1 MKKYLLFF
9 LIIFSL
15 IISGCATAPLYQKDV
30 ESQLTILH
38 TNDHHGHFWKNRH
51 GEIGFAAQK
60 TLVNQIRKEV
70 KSSGGHVL
78 LLSAGDINTGM
89 PESDLL
95 DAEPDFKA
103 MSAIGYDAMAL
114 GNHEFDNPLDV
125 LMKQKQWATFPF
137 LSANTV
143 KKGTGK
149 PLFDVFKI
157 WDFDGL
163 KVAVIGFT
171 TADTPQLTIA
181 TNVET
186 LEFKDPV
193 EVAKSMVPKLRKK
206 AAVVIALA
214 HMGYYENAQYG
225 SNAPGM
231 VTLARA
237 VPGIDVIVGGH
248 SHSKIAEPVVQ
259 NGTLIVQAGD
269 NGKYVGRLDLT
280 FKNGVV
286 SMQSN
291 RLIPVNLKKKVTKS
305 GKKVRVFIEEEI
317 KEDPEILGLLTPF
330 YEQGQSELT
339 KVIGSTTDVFVG
351 ERKIV
356 RSQETNLGNLIAR
369 TQRLK
374 VGADVAIMNSGGI
387 RTSIAKGDITYK
399 DVLKVQPF
407 SNSIGLVTLT
417 GKELKKYVE
426 IAANKTQGSGAYAQL
441 DNVNVVMKGESLE
454 SLSVGGAPVDDTKKY
469 RLAINSF
476 IAAGGDGYMKV
487 TGLPTFVDS
496 GFIDADILK
505 EYIQKNSPLNPGD
518 YAPTGD
524 VIRK

>member
-9 LIIFSL
+9 LIILSL
-15 IISGCATAPLYQKDV
+15 LVSGCATAPYQKDV
-30 ESQLTILH
+30 ESQLTILY
-38 TNDHHGHFWKNRH
+38 TNDHHGNFWKNRH
-51 GEIGFAAQK
+51 GEGGFAAQK
-60 TLVNQIRKEV
+60 TLVDQIRKEV
-70 KSSGGHVL
+70 KSAGGHVL
-78 LLSAGDINTGM
+78 LLSAGDINTGI

-103 MSAIGYDAMAL
+103 MWAIGYDAMAL
-114 GNHEFDNPLDV
+114 GNHEFDNPPDV
-125 LMKQKQWATFPF
+125 LMKQKQWAVFPF

-143 KKGTGK
+143 KKSTGK
-149 PLFDVFKI
+149 PLFDDFKI

-163 KVAVIGFT
+163 KVAVIGLI
-171 TADTPQLTIA
+171 TADTPELVIA
-181 TNVET
+181 TNVEK

-193 EVAKSMVPKLRKK
+193 EVAKSTVPKLRKK

-214 HMGYYENAQYG
+214 HMGFYENAQYG
-225 SNAPGM
+225 SSAPGV
-231 VTLARA
+231 VTLARS

-248 SHSKIAEPVVQ
+248 SHNKIAEPVVE
-259 NGTLIVQAGD
+259 NGTLILQAAD
-269 NGKYVGRLDLT
+269 DGKYVGRLDLT

-286 SMQSN
+286 SMQGN
-291 RLIPVNLKKKVTKS
+291 RLIPVNLKKKVKKG
-305 GKKVRVFIEEEI
+305 GKTERVLIEEEI
-317 KEDPEILGLLTPF
+317 KEDPDMLALLTPF
-330 YEQGQSELT
+330 YEQGQSKLA
-339 KVIGSTTDVFVG
+339 KVIGSTPDVFVG
-351 ERKIV
+351 ERKTV

-407 SNSIGLVTLT
+407 SNSICLVTLT
-417 GKELKKYVE
+417 GKELKKYCE
-426 IAANKTQGSGAYAQL
+426 IAANKTAGSGAFAQF
-441 DNVNVVMKGESLE
+441 DNANVVMQGKSLE
-454 SLSVGGAPVDDTKKY
+454 SLSVGGTPVDDTKKY

-496 GFIDADILK
+496 GFIDADVLK
-505 EYIQKNSPLNPGD
+505 EYIQKNSPLNSGD

>member
-15 IISGCATAPLYQKDV
+15 IVSGCATAPLYEKDV
-30 ESQLTILH
+30 ETQLTVLY

-51 GEIGFAAQK
+51 GEGGFAAQK
-60 TLVNQIRKEV
+60 TLVDQIRKEV
-70 KSSGGHVL
+70 KSAGGHVL
-78 LLSAGDINTGM
+78 LLSAGDINTGI
-89 PESDLL
+89 PESDMLN
-95 DAEPDFKA
+95 AEPDFKA
-103 MSAIGYDAMAL
+103 MSTIGYDAMAL

-149 PLFDVFKI
+149 PLFDVYKI

-163 KVAVIGFT
+163 KVAVIGFIT
-171 TADTPQLTIA
+171 SDTPELVIP

-193 EVAKSMVPKLRKK
+193 EVAKRMVPKLRKK
-206 AAVVIALA
+206 AAVIIALA

-225 SNAPGM
+225 SNAPGV
-231 VTLARA
+231 VTMARS
-237 VPGIDVIVGGH
+237 VPGFDVIVGGH
-248 SHSKIAEPVVQ
+248 SHNKVLEPIVQ
-259 NGTLIVQAGD
+259 NGTLIVQAED
-269 NGKYVGRLDLT
+269 DGKYVGRLDLT

-291 RLIPVNLKKKVTKS
+291 RLIPVNLKKKV
-305 GKKVRVFIEEEI
+305 KKGDKTERVFIEEEI
-317 KEDPEILGLLTPF
+317 KEDPEMLALLTPF
-330 YEQGQSELT
+330 YEQGQSELA
-339 KVIGSTTDVFVG
+339 KVIGSTSDVFVG

-374 VGADVAIMNSGGI
+374 VDADIAIMNSGGI

-407 SNSIGLVTLT
+407 SNSICLVTLT
-417 GKELKKYVE
+417 GKELKQYCE
-426 IAANKTQGSGAYAQL
+426 IAANKKHGSGAYAQF
-441 DNVNVVMKGESLE
+441 DNAHVVMKGESLE
-454 SLSVGGAPVDDTKKY
+454 SLSVGGVPVDDTKKY

-505 EYIQKNSPLNPGD
+505 EYILKNSPLNTAD
-518 YAPTGD
+518 YAPTDD

>member
-9 LIIFSL
+9 LIILSL
-15 IISGCATAPLYQKDV
+15 VISGCATAPYQKDV
-30 ESQLTILH
+30 ESQLTILY

-51 GEIGFAAQK
+51 GEGGFAAQK
-60 TLVNQIRKEV
+60 TLVDQIRKEV
-70 KSSGGHVL
+70 KSAGGHVL
-78 LLSAGDINTGM
+78 LLSAGDINTGI

-103 MSAIGYDAMAL
+103 MWAIGYDAMAL
-114 GNHEFDNPLDV
+114 GNHEFDNPPDV
-125 LMKQKQWATFPF
+125 LMKQKQWAVFPF

-143 KKGTGK
+143 KKSTGK
-149 PLFDVFKI
+149 PLFDDFKI

-163 KVAVIGFT
+163 KVAVIGLI
-171 TADTPQLTIA
+171 TADTPELVIA
-181 TNVET
+181 TNVEK

-193 EVAKSMVPKLRKK
+193 EVAKSTVPKLRKK

-214 HMGYYENAQYG
+214 HMGFYENAQYG
-225 SNAPGM
+225 SSAPGV
-231 VTLARA
+231 VTLARS

-248 SHSKIAEPVVQ
+248 SHNKIAEPVVE
-259 NGTLIVQAGD
+259 NGTLILQAAD
-269 NGKYVGRLDLT
+269 DGKYVGRLDLT

-286 SMQSN
+286 SMQGN
-291 RLIPVNLKKKVTKS
+291 RLIPVNLKKKVKKG
-305 GKKVRVFIEEEI
+305 GKTERVLIEEEI
-317 KEDPEILGLLTPF
+317 KEDPDMLALLTPF
-330 YEQGQSELT
+330 YEQGQSKLA
-339 KVIGSTTDVFVG
+339 KVIGSTPDVFVG
-351 ERKIV
+351 ERKTV

-407 SNSIGLVTLT
+407 SNSICLVTLT
-417 GKELKKYVE
+417 GKELKKYCE
-426 IAANKTQGSGAYAQL
+426 IAANKTAGSGAFAQF
-441 DNVNVVMKGESLE
+441 DNANVVMQGKSLE
-454 SLSVGGAPVDDTKKY
+454 SLSVGGTPVDDTKKY

-505 EYIQKNSPLNPGD
+505 EYIQKNSPLNPAN

>member
-9 LIIFSL
+9 LIILSL
-15 IISGCATAPLYQKDV
+15 VISGCATAPYQKDV
-30 ESQLTILH
+30 ESQLTILY

-51 GEIGFAAQK
+51 GEGGFAAQK
-60 TLVNQIRKEV
+60 TLVDQIRKEV
-70 KSSGGHVL
+70 KSAGGHVL
-78 LLSAGDINTGM
+78 LLSAGDINTGI

-103 MSAIGYDAMAL
+103 MWAIGYDAMAL
-114 GNHEFDNPLDV
+114 GNHEFDNPPDV
-125 LMKQKQWATFPF
+125 LMKQKQWAVFPF

-143 KKGTGK
+143 KKSTGK
-149 PLFDVFKI
+149 PLFDDFKI

-163 KVAVIGFT
+163 KVAVIGLI
-171 TADTPQLTIA
+171 TADTPELVIA
-181 TNVET
+181 TNVEK

-193 EVAKSMVPKLRKK
+193 EVAKSTVPKLRKK

-214 HMGYYENAQYG
+214 HMGFYENAQYG
-225 SNAPGM
+225 SSAPGV
-231 VTLARA
+231 VTLARS

-248 SHSKIAEPVVQ
+248 SHNKIAEPVVE
-259 NGTLIVQAGD
+259 NGTLILQAAD
-269 NGKYVGRLDLT
+269 DGKYVGRLDLT

-286 SMQSN
+286 SMQGN
-291 RLIPVNLKKKVTKS
+291 RLIPVNLKKKVKKG
-305 GKKVRVFIEEEI
+305 GKTERVLIEEEI
-317 KEDPEILGLLTPF
+317 KEDPDMLALLTPF
-330 YEQGQSELT
+330 YEQGQSKLA
-339 KVIGSTTDVFVG
+339 KVIGSTPDVFVG
-351 ERKIV
+351 ERKTV

-407 SNSIGLVTLT
+407 SNSICLVTLT
-417 GKELKKYVE
+417 GKELKKYCE
-426 IAANKTQGSGAYAQL
+426 IAANKTAGSGAYAQF
-441 DNVNVVMKGESLE
+441 DNANVVMQGKSLE
-454 SLSVGGAPVDDTKKY
+454 SLSVGGTPVDDTKKY

-505 EYIQKNSPLNPGD
+505 EYIQKNSPLNPAN

>member
-9 LIIFSL
+9 LIILSL
-15 IISGCATAPLYQKDV
+15 VISGCAPSALYQKDV

-51 GEIGFAAQK
+51 GETGLAARK
-60 TLVNQIRKEV
+60 TLVDQIRKEV
-70 KSSGGHVL
+70 KSAGGHVL
-78 LLSAGDINTGM
+78 LLSAGDINTGI

-103 MSAIGYDAMAL
+103 MSAMGYDAMAL
-114 GNHEFDNPLDV
+114 GNHEFDKPLDV

-137 LSANTV
+137 LSANIL
-143 KKGTGK
+143 KKDTGK
-149 PLFDVFKI
+149 PLFDDFKI

-171 TADTPQLTIA
+171 AQDTPIMVTTDLKA
-181 TNVET
+181 
-186 LEFKDPV
+186 LEFKDSV
-193 EVAKSMVPKLRKK
+193 EVAKNMIPKLRKK
-206 AAVVIALA
+206 AAVVIALS
-214 HMGYYENAQYG
+214 HLGYYENAYHG
-225 SNAPGM
+225 SNAPGD
-231 VTLARA
+231 VTLARS
-237 VPGIDVIVGGH
+237 VPGIDVIIGGH
-248 SHSKIAEPVVQ
+248 SHEEIAEAVVE
-259 NGTLIVQAGD
+259 NDTLIVQAGD

-286 SMQSN
+286 SLQN
-291 RLIPVNLKKKVTKS
+291 YRLIPVNLKKKV
-305 GKKVRVFIEEEI
+305 KKDGQDVRVFIEEEI
-317 KEDPEILGLLTPF
+317 KEDAEMLALLTPF
-330 YEQGQSELT
+330 YEQGQSELG
-339 KVIGSTTDVFVG
+339 KVIGSTTDVFEG

-369 TQRLK
+369 TQRQK

-407 SNSIGLVTLT
+407 SNSICLVTLT
-417 GKELKKYVE
+417 GKELKKYCE
-426 IAANKTQGSGAYAQL
+426 IAANKTPGSGAFAQF
-441 DNVNVVMKGESLE
+441 DNANVVMKGESLE
-454 SLSVGGAPVDDTKKY
+454 SLSVGGSPVDDTKNY

-496 GFIDADILK
+496 GFIDADVLK
-505 EYIQKNSPLNPGD
+505 EYIQKNSPLNPAD
-518 YAPTGD
+518 YAPTDD

>member
-9 LIIFSL
+9 LIILSL
-15 IISGCATAPLYQKDV
+15 VISGCATAPYQKDV
-30 ESQLTILH
+30 ESQLTILY

-51 GEIGFAAQK
+51 GEGGFAAQK
-60 TLVNQIRKEV
+60 TLVDQIRKEV
-70 KSSGGHVL
+70 KSAGGHVL
-78 LLSAGDINTGM
+78 LLSAGDINTGI

-103 MSAIGYDAMAL
+103 MWAIGYNAMAL
-114 GNHEFDNPLDV
+114 GNHEFDNPPDV
-125 LMKQKQWATFPF
+125 LMKQKQWAVFPF

-143 KKGTGK
+143 KKSTGK
-149 PLFDVFKI
+149 PLFDDFKI

-163 KVAVIGFT
+163 KVAVIGLI
-171 TADTPQLTIA
+171 TADTPELVIA
-181 TNVET
+181 TNVEK

-193 EVAKSMVPKLRKK
+193 EVAKSTVPKLRKK

-214 HMGYYENAQYG
+214 HMGFYENAQYG
-225 SNAPGM
+225 SSAPGV
-231 VTLARA
+231 VTLARS

-248 SHSKIAEPVVQ
+248 SHNKIAEPVVE
-259 NGTLIVQAGD
+259 NGTLILQAAD
-269 NGKYVGRLDLT
+269 DGKYVGRLDLT

-286 SMQSN
+286 SMQGN
-291 RLIPVNLKKKVTKS
+291 RLIPVNLKKKVKKG
-305 GKKVRVFIEEEI
+305 GKTERVLIEEEI
-317 KEDPEILGLLTPF
+317 KEDSDMLALLTPF
-330 YEQGQSELT
+330 YEKGQSELA
-339 KVIGSTTDVFVG
+339 KVVGSTTDVFVG

-407 SNSIGLVTLT
+407 SNSICVVTLT
-417 GKELKKYVE
+417 GKELKKYCE
-426 IAANKTQGSGAYAQL
+426 IAANKTAGSGAYAQF
-441 DNVNVVMKGESLE
+441 DNANVVMQGKSLE
-454 SLSVGGAPVDDTKKY
+454 SLSVGGTPVDDTKKY

-476 IAAGGDGYMKV
+476 IAGGGDGYMKV
-487 TGLPTFVDS
+487 RGLPTFVDS

-505 EYIQKNSPLNPGD
+505 EYIQKNSPLNPAD

>member
-70 KSSGGHVL
+70 KSAGGHVL

-417 GKELKKYVE
+417 GKELKKYCE
-426 IAANKTQGSGAYAQL
+426 IAANKT
-441 DNVNVVMKGESLE
+441 
-454 SLSVGGAPVDDTKKY
+454 
-469 RLAINSF
+469 
-476 IAAGGDGYMKV
+476 
-487 TGLPTFVDS
+487 TG
-496 GFIDADILK
+496 
-505 EYIQKNSPLNPGD
+505 
-518 YAPTGD
+518 
-524 VIRK
+524 IRGLCTA

>member
-9 LIIFSL
+9 LIILSL
-15 IISGCATAPLYQKDV
+15 VISGCATAPYQKDV
-30 ESQLTILH
+30 ESQLTILY

-51 GEIGFAAQK
+51 GEGGFAAQK
-60 TLVNQIRKEV
+60 TLVDQIRKEV
-70 KSSGGHVL
+70 KSAGGHVL
-78 LLSAGDINTGM
+78 LLSAGDINTGI

-103 MSAIGYDAMAL
+103 MWAIGYNAMAL
-114 GNHEFDNPLDV
+114 GNHEFDNPPDV
-125 LMKQKQWATFPF
+125 LMKQKQWAVFPF

-143 KKGTGK
+143 KKSTGK
-149 PLFDVFKI
+149 PLFDDFKI

-163 KVAVIGFT
+163 KVAVIGLI
-171 TADTPQLTIA
+171 TADTPELVIA
-181 TNVET
+181 TNVEK

-193 EVAKSMVPKLRKK
+193 AVAKSTVPKLRKK

-214 HMGYYENAQYG
+214 HMGFYENAQYG
-225 SNAPGM
+225 SSAPGV
-231 VTLARA
+231 VTLARS

-248 SHSKIAEPVVQ
+248 SHNKIAEPVVE
-259 NGTLIVQAGD
+259 NGTLILQAAD
-269 NGKYVGRLDLT
+269 DGKYVGRLDLT

-286 SMQSN
+286 SMQGN
-291 RLIPVNLKKKVTKS
+291 RLIPVNLKKKVKKG
-305 GKKVRVFIEEEI
+305 GKTERVLIEEEI
-317 KEDPEILGLLTPF
+317 KEDSDMLALLTPF
-330 YEQGQSELT
+330 YEKGQSELA
-339 KVIGSTTDVFVG
+339 KVVGSTTDVFVG

-407 SNSIGLVTLT
+407 SNSICVVTLT
-417 GKELKKYVE
+417 GKELKKYCE
-426 IAANKTQGSGAYAQL
+426 IAANKTAGSGAYAQF
-441 DNVNVVMKGESLE
+441 DNANVVMQGKSLE
-454 SLSVGGAPVDDTKKY
+454 SLSVGGTPVDDTKKY

-505 EYIQKNSPLNPGD
+505 EYIQKNSPLNSGD

>member
-9 LIIFSL
+9 LIILSL
-15 IISGCATAPLYQKDV
+15 VISGCATAPYQKDV
-30 ESQLTILH
+30 ESQLTILY

-51 GEIGFAAQK
+51 GEGGFAAQK
-60 TLVNQIRKEV
+60 TLVDQIRKEV
-70 KSSGGHVL
+70 KSAGGHVL
-78 LLSAGDINTGM
+78 LLSAGDINTGI

-103 MSAIGYDAMAL
+103 MWAIGYNAMAL
-114 GNHEFDNPLDV
+114 GNHEFDNPPDV
-125 LMKQKQWATFPF
+125 LMKQKQWAVFPF

-143 KKGTGK
+143 KKSTGK
-149 PLFDVFKI
+149 PLFDDFKI

-163 KVAVIGFT
+163 KVAVIGLI
-171 TADTPQLTIA
+171 TADTPELVIA
-181 TNVET
+181 TNVEK

-193 EVAKSMVPKLRKK
+193 EVAKSTVPKLRKK

-214 HMGYYENAQYG
+214 HMGFYENAQYG
-225 SNAPGM
+225 SSAPGV
-231 VTLARA
+231 VTLARS

-248 SHSKIAEPVVQ
+248 SHNKITEPVVE
-259 NGTLIVQAGD
+259 NGTLILQAAD
-269 NGKYVGRLDLT
+269 DGKYVGRLDLT

-286 SMQSN
+286 SMQGN
-291 RLIPVNLKKKVTKS
+291 RLIPVNLKKKVKKG
-305 GKKVRVFIEEEI
+305 GKKVRVLIEEEI
-317 KEDPEILGLLTPF
+317 KEDPDMLALLTPF
-330 YEQGQSELT
+330 YEQGQSKLA
-339 KVIGSTTDVFVG
+339 KVIGSTTGVFEG

-387 RTSIAKGDITYK
+387 RTSIVKGDITYK

-407 SNSIGLVTLT
+407 SNSICLVTLT
-417 GKELKKYVE
+417 GKELKQYCE
-426 IAANKTQGSGAYAQL
+426 IAANKTAGSGAYAQF
-441 DNVNVVMKGESLE
+441 DNANVVMKGESLE

-496 GFIDADILK
+496 GFIDADTLK
-505 EYIQKNSPLNPGD
+505 EYIQKNTPLNPAN

>member
-9 LIIFSL
+9 LIILSL
-15 IISGCATAPLYQKDV
+15 VISGCATAPYQKDV
-30 ESQLTILH
+30 ESQLTILY

-51 GEIGFAAQK
+51 GEGGFAAQK
-60 TLVNQIRKEV
+60 TLVDQIRKEV
-70 KSSGGHVL
+70 KSAGGHVL
-78 LLSAGDINTGM
+78 LLSAGDINTGI

-103 MSAIGYDAMAL
+103 MWAIGYNAMAL
-114 GNHEFDNPLDV
+114 GNHEFDNPPDV
-125 LMKQKQWATFPF
+125 LMKQKQWAVFPF

-143 KKGTGK
+143 KKSTGK
-149 PLFDVFKI
+149 PLFDDFKI

-163 KVAVIGFT
+163 KVAVIGLI
-171 TADTPQLTIA
+171 TADTPELVIA
-181 TNVET
+181 TNVEK

-193 EVAKSMVPKLRKK
+193 EVAKSTVPKLRKK

-214 HMGYYENAQYG
+214 HMGFYENAQYG
-225 SNAPGM
+225 SSAPGV
-231 VTLARA
+231 VTLARS

-248 SHSKIAEPVVQ
+248 SHNKIAEPVVE
-259 NGTLIVQAGD
+259 NGTLILQAAD
-269 NGKYVGRLDLT
+269 DGKYVGRLDLT

-286 SMQSN
+286 SMQGN
-291 RLIPVNLKKKVTKS
+291 RLIPVNLKKKVKKG
-305 GKKVRVFIEEEI
+305 GKTERVLIEEEI
-317 KEDPEILGLLTPF
+317 KEDSDMLALLTPF
-330 YEQGQSELT
+330 YEQGQSKLA

-407 SNSIGLVTLT
+407 SNSICVVTLT
-417 GKELKKYVE
+417 GKELKKYCE
-426 IAANKTQGSGAYAQL
+426 IAANKTAGSGAYAQF
-441 DNVNVVMKGESLE
+441 DNANVVMQGKSLE
-454 SLSVGGAPVDDTKKY
+454 SLSVGGTPVDDTKKY

-505 EYIQKNSPLNPGD
+505 EYIQKNSPLNSGD

>member
-9 LIIFSL
+9 LIILSL
-15 IISGCATAPLYQKDV
+15 LVSGCATAPYQKDV
-30 ESQLTILH
+30 ESQLTILY

-51 GEIGFAAQK
+51 GEGGFAAQK
-60 TLVNQIRKEV
+60 TLVDQIRKEV
-70 KSSGGHVL
+70 KSAGGHVL
-78 LLSAGDINTGM
+78 LLSAGDINTGI

-103 MSAIGYDAMAL
+103 MWAIGYNAMAL
-114 GNHEFDNPLDV
+114 GNHEFDNPPDV
-125 LMKQKQWATFPF
+125 LMKQKQWAVFPF

-143 KKGTGK
+143 KKSTGK
-149 PLFDVFKI
+149 PLFDDFKI

-163 KVAVIGFT
+163 KVAVIGLI
-171 TADTPQLTIA
+171 TADTPELVIA
-181 TNVET
+181 TNVEK

-193 EVAKSMVPKLRKK
+193 EVAKSTVPKLRKK

-214 HMGYYENAQYG
+214 HMGFYENAQYG
-225 SNAPGM
+225 SSAPGV
-231 VTLARA
+231 VTLARS

-248 SHSKIAEPVVQ
+248 SHNKIAEPVVE
-259 NGTLIVQAGD
+259 NGTLILQAAD
-269 NGKYVGRLDLT
+269 DGKYVGRLDLT

-286 SMQSN
+286 SMQGN
-291 RLIPVNLKKKVTKS
+291 RLIPVNLKKKVKKG
-305 GKKVRVFIEEEI
+305 GKTERVLIEEEI
-317 KEDPEILGLLTPF
+317 KEDPDMLALLTPF
-330 YEQGQSELT
+330 YEQGQSKLA
-339 KVIGSTTDVFVG
+339 KVIGSTPDVFVG
-351 ERKIV
+351 ERKTV

-407 SNSIGLVTLT
+407 SNSICLVTLT
-417 GKELKKYVE
+417 GKELKKYCE
-426 IAANKTQGSGAYAQL
+426 IAANKTAGSGAFAQF
-441 DNVNVVMKGESLE
+441 DNANVVMQGKSLE
-454 SLSVGGAPVDDTKKY
+454 SLSVGGTPVDDTKKY

-505 EYIQKNSPLNPGD
+505 EYIQKNSPLNPAN

>member
-15 IISGCATAPLYQKDV
+15 VLSGCATAPYQKDV
-30 ESQLTILH
+30 ESQLTILY
-38 TNDHHGHFWKNRH
+38 TNDHHGNFWKNRH
-51 GEIGFAAQK
+51 GEGGFAAQK
-60 TLVNQIRKEV
+60 TLVDQIRKEV
-70 KSSGGHVL
+70 KSAGGHVL
-78 LLSAGDINTGM
+78 LLSAGDINTGI

-103 MSAIGYDAMAL
+103 MWAIGYDAMAL
-114 GNHEFDNPLDV
+114 GNHEFDNPPDV
-125 LMKQKQWATFPF
+125 LMKQKQWAVFPF

-143 KKGTGK
+143 KKSTGK
-149 PLFDVFKI
+149 PLFDDFKI

-163 KVAVIGFT
+163 KVAVIGLI
-171 TADTPQLTIA
+171 TADTPELVIA
-181 TNVET
+181 TNVEK

-193 EVAKSMVPKLRKK
+193 EVAKSTVPKLRKK

-214 HMGYYENAQYG
+214 HMGFYENAQYG
-225 SNAPGM
+225 SGAPGV
-231 VTLARA
+231 VTLARS

-248 SHSKIAEPVVQ
+248 SHNKIAEPVVE
-259 NGTLIVQAGD
+259 NGTLILQAAD
-269 NGKYVGRLDLT
+269 DGKYVGRLDLT

-286 SMQSN
+286 SMQGN
-291 RLIPVNLKKKVTKS
+291 RLIPVNLKKKVKKG
-305 GKKVRVFIEEEI
+305 GKTERVLIEEEI
-317 KEDPEILGLLTPF
+317 KEDPDMLALLTPF
-330 YEQGQSELT
+330 YEQGQSKLA
-339 KVIGSTTDVFVG
+339 KVIGSTPDVFVG
-351 ERKIV
+351 ERKTV

-407 SNSIGLVTLT
+407 SNSICLVTLT
-417 GKELKKYVE
+417 GKELKKYCE
-426 IAANKTQGSGAYAQL
+426 IAANKTAGSGAFAQF
-441 DNVNVVMKGESLE
+441 DNANVVMQGKSLE
-454 SLSVGGAPVDDTKKY
+454 SLSVGGTPVDDTKKY

-496 GFIDADILK
+496 GFIDADVLK
-505 EYIQKNSPLNPGD
+505 EYIQKNSPLNSGD

>member
-9 LIIFSL
+9 LIILSL
-15 IISGCATAPLYQKDV
+15 VISGCATAPYQKDV
-30 ESQLTILH
+30 ESQLTILY

-51 GEIGFAAQK
+51 GEGGFAAQK
-60 TLVNQIRKEV
+60 TLVDQIRKEV
-70 KSSGGHVL
+70 KSAGGHVL
-78 LLSAGDINTGM
+78 LLSAGDINTGI

-103 MSAIGYDAMAL
+103 MWAIGYNAMAL
-114 GNHEFDNPLDV
+114 GNHEFDNPPDV
-125 LMKQKQWATFPF
+125 LMKQKQWAAFPF

-143 KKGTGK
+143 KKSTGK
-149 PLFDVFKI
+149 PLFDDFKI

-163 KVAVIGFT
+163 KVAVIGLI
-171 TADTPQLTIA
+171 TADTPELVIA
-181 TNVET
+181 TNVEK

-193 EVAKSMVPKLRKK
+193 EVAKSTVPKLRKK

-214 HMGYYENAQYG
+214 HMGFYENAQYG
-225 SNAPGM
+225 SSAPGV
-231 VTLARA
+231 VTLARS

-248 SHSKIAEPVVQ
+248 SHNKITEPVVE
-259 NGTLIVQAGD
+259 NGTLILQAAD
-269 NGKYVGRLDLT
+269 DGKYVGRLDLT

-286 SMQSN
+286 SMQGN
-291 RLIPVNLKKKVTKS
+291 RLIPVNLKKKVKKG
-305 GKKVRVFIEEEI
+305 GKKVRVLIEEEI
-317 KEDPEILGLLTPF
+317 KEDPDMLALLTPF
-330 YEQGQSELT
+330 YEQGQSKLA
-339 KVIGSTTDVFVG
+339 KVIGSTTGVFEG

-387 RTSIAKGDITYK
+387 RTSIVKGDITYK

-417 GKELKKYVE
+417 GKELKKYCE
-426 IAANKTQGSGAYAQL
+426 IAANKTAGSGAYAQF
-441 DNVNVVMKGESLE
+441 DNANVVMKGESLE

-496 GFIDADILK
+496 GFIDADTLK
-505 EYIQKNSPLNPGD
+505 EYIQKNTPLNPAN

>member
-9 LIIFSL
+9 LIILSL
-15 IISGCATAPLYQKDV
+15 VISGCATAPYQKDV
-30 ESQLTILH
+30 ESQLTILY

-51 GEIGFAAQK
+51 GEGGFAAQK
-60 TLVNQIRKEV
+60 TLVDQIRKEV
-70 KSSGGHVL
+70 KSAGGHVL
-78 LLSAGDINTGM
+78 LLSAGDINTGI

-103 MSAIGYDAMAL
+103 MWAIGYNAMAL
-114 GNHEFDNPLDV
+114 GNHEFDNPPDV
-125 LMKQKQWATFPF
+125 LMKQKQWAVFPF

-143 KKGTGK
+143 KKSTGK
-149 PLFDVFKI
+149 PLFDDFKI

-163 KVAVIGFT
+163 KVAVIGLI
-171 TADTPQLTIA
+171 TADTPELVIA
-181 TNVET
+181 TNVEK

-193 EVAKSMVPKLRKK
+193 AVAKSTVPKLRKK

-214 HMGYYENAQYG
+214 HMGFYENAQYG
-225 SNAPGM
+225 SSAPGV
-231 VTLARA
+231 VTLARS

-248 SHSKIAEPVVQ
+248 SHNKIAEPVVE
-259 NGTLIVQAGD
+259 NGTLILQAAD
-269 NGKYVGRLDLT
+269 DGKYVGRLDLT

-286 SMQSN
+286 SMQGN
-291 RLIPVNLKKKVTKS
+291 RLIPVNLKKKVKKG
-305 GKKVRVFIEEEI
+305 GKTERVLIEEEI
-317 KEDPEILGLLTPF
+317 KEDSDMLALLTPF
-330 YEQGQSELT
+330 YEQGQSKLA

-407 SNSIGLVTLT
+407 SNSICVVTLT
-417 GKELKKYVE
+417 GKELKKYCE
-426 IAANKTQGSGAYAQL
+426 IAANKTAGSGAYAQF
-441 DNVNVVMKGESLE
+441 DNANVVMQGKSLE
-454 SLSVGGAPVDDTKKY
+454 SLSVGGTPVDDTKKY

-505 EYIQKNSPLNPGD
+505 EYIQKNSPLNSGD

>member
-9 LIIFSL
+9 LIILSL
-15 IISGCATAPLYQKDV
+15 VISGCATAPYQKDV
-30 ESQLTILH
+30 ESQLTILY

-51 GEIGFAAQK
+51 GEGGFAAQK
-60 TLVNQIRKEV
+60 TLVDQIRKEV
-70 KSSGGHVL
+70 KSAGGHVL
-78 LLSAGDINTGM
+78 LLSAGDINTGI

-103 MSAIGYDAMAL
+103 MWAIGYDAMAL
-114 GNHEFDNPLDV
+114 GNHEFDNPPDV
-125 LMKQKQWATFPF
+125 LMKQKQWAVFPF

-143 KKGTGK
+143 KKSTGK
-149 PLFDVFKI
+149 PLFDDFKI

-163 KVAVIGFT
+163 KVAVIGLI
-171 TADTPQLTIA
+171 TADTPELVIA
-181 TNVET
+181 TNVEK

-193 EVAKSMVPKLRKK
+193 EVAKSTVPKLRKK

-214 HMGYYENAQYG
+214 HMGFYENAQYG
-225 SNAPGM
+225 SSAPGV
-231 VTLARA
+231 VTLARS

-248 SHSKIAEPVVQ
+248 SHNKIAEPVVE
-259 NGTLIVQAGD
+259 NGTLILQAAD
-269 NGKYVGRLDLT
+269 DGKYVGRLDLT

-286 SMQSN
+286 SIQNN
-291 RLIPVNLKKKVTKS
+291 RLIPVNLKKKVKKG
-305 GKKVRVFIEEEI
+305 GKTERVLIEEEI
-317 KEDPEILGLLTPF
+317 KEDPDMLALLTPF
-330 YEQGQSELT
+330 YEQGQSKLA
-339 KVIGSTTDVFVG
+339 KVIGSTPDVFVG
-351 ERKIV
+351 ERKTV

-407 SNSIGLVTLT
+407 SNSICLVTLT
-417 GKELKKYVE
+417 GKELKKYCE
-426 IAANKTQGSGAYAQL
+426 IAANKTAGSGAFAQF
-441 DNVNVVMKGESLE
+441 DNANVVMQGKSLE
-454 SLSVGGAPVDDTKKY
+454 SLSVGGTPVDDTKKY

-505 EYIQKNSPLNPGD
+505 EYIQKNSPLNPAN

>member
-15 IISGCATAPLYQKDV
+15 VLSGCATAPYQKDV
-30 ESQLTILH
+30 ESQLTILY
-38 TNDHHGHFWKNRH
+38 TNDHHGNFWKNRH
-51 GEIGFAAQK
+51 GEGGFAAQK
-60 TLVNQIRKEV
+60 TLVDQIRKEV
-70 KSSGGHVL
+70 KSAGGHVL
-78 LLSAGDINTGM
+78 LLSAGDINTGI

-103 MSAIGYDAMAL
+103 MWAIGYNAMAL
-114 GNHEFDNPLDV
+114 GNHEFDNPPDV
-125 LMKQKQWATFPF
+125 LMKQKQWAAFPF

-143 KKGTGK
+143 KKSTGK
-149 PLFDVFKI
+149 PLFDDFKI

-163 KVAVIGFT
+163 KVAVIGLI
-171 TADTPQLTIA
+171 TADTPELVIA
-181 TNVET
+181 TNVEK

-193 EVAKSMVPKLRKK
+193 EVAKSTVPKLRKK

-214 HMGYYENAQYG
+214 HMGFYENAEYG
-225 SNAPGM
+225 SNAAGV
-231 VTLARA
+231 VTLARS

-248 SHSKIAEPVVQ
+248 SHNKIAEPVVE
-259 NGTLIVQAGD
+259 NGTLILQAAD
-269 NGKYVGRLDLT
+269 DGKYVGRLDLT

-286 SMQSN
+286 SMQGN
-291 RLIPVNLKKKVTKS
+291 RLIPVNLKKKVKKG
-305 GKKVRVFIEEEI
+305 GKTERVLIEEEI
-317 KEDPEILGLLTPF
+317 KEDPDMLALLTPF

-339 KVIGSTTDVFVG
+339 KVIGSTTDVFEG

-407 SNSIGLVTLT
+407 SNSICLVTLT
-417 GKELKKYVE
+417 GKELKKYCE
-426 IAANKTQGSGAYAQL
+426 IAANKTAGSGAFAQF
-441 DNVNVVMKGESLE
+441 DNVNVVMQGKSLE
-454 SLSVGGAPVDDTKKY
+454 SLSVGGTPVDDTKKY

-496 GFIDADILK
+496 GFIDADVLK
-505 EYIQKNSPLNPGD
+505 EYIQKNSPLNSGD

>member
-9 LIIFSL
+9 LIILSL
-15 IISGCATAPLYQKDV
+15 LVSGCATAPYQKDV
-30 ESQLTILH
+30 ESQLTILY

-51 GEIGFAAQK
+51 GEGGFAAQK
-60 TLVNQIRKEV
+60 TLVDQIRKEV
-70 KSSGGHVL
+70 KSAGGHVL
-78 LLSAGDINTGM
+78 LLSAGDINTGI

-103 MSAIGYDAMAL
+103 MWAIGYDAMAL
-114 GNHEFDNPLDV
+114 GNHEFDNPPDV
-125 LMKQKQWATFPF
+125 LMKQKQWAVFPF

-143 KKGTGK
+143 KKSTGK
-149 PLFDVFKI
+149 PLFDDFKI

-163 KVAVIGFT
+163 KVAVIGLI
-171 TADTPQLTIA
+171 TADTPELVIA
-181 TNVET
+181 TNVEK

-193 EVAKSMVPKLRKK
+193 EVAKSTVPKLRKK

-214 HMGYYENAQYG
+214 HMGFYENAQYG
-225 SNAPGM
+225 SSAPGV
-231 VTLARA
+231 VTLARS

-248 SHSKIAEPVVQ
+248 SHNKIAEPVVE
-259 NGTLIVQAGD
+259 NGTLILQAAD
-269 NGKYVGRLDLT
+269 DGKYVGRLDLT

-286 SMQSN
+286 SMQGN
-291 RLIPVNLKKKVTKS
+291 RLIPVNLKKKVKKG
-305 GKKVRVFIEEEI
+305 GKTERVLIEEEI
-317 KEDPEILGLLTPF
+317 KEDPDMLALLTPF
-330 YEQGQSELT
+330 YEQGQSKLA
-339 KVIGSTTDVFVG
+339 KVIGSTPDVFVG
-351 ERKIV
+351 ERKTV

-407 SNSIGLVTLT
+407 SNSICLVTLT
-417 GKELKKYVE
+417 GKELKKYCE
-426 IAANKTQGSGAYAQL
+426 IAANKTAGSGAYAQF
-441 DNVNVVMKGESLE
+441 DNANVVMQGKSLE
-454 SLSVGGAPVDDTKKY
+454 SLSVGGTPVDDTKKY

-505 EYIQKNSPLNPGD
+505 EYIQKNSPLNPAN

>member
-1 MKKYLLFF
+1 MKKYVLFF

-15 IISGCATAPLYQKDV
+15 VISGCATSPTYQKDV
-30 ESQLTILH
+30 ESQLTILY

-51 GEIGFAAQK
+51 GEGGFAAQK
-60 TLVNQIRKEV
+60 TLVDQIRKEV
-70 KSSGGHVL
+70 KSAGGHVL
-78 LLSAGDINTGM
+78 LLSAGDINTGI

-103 MSAIGYDAMAL
+103 MSTIGYDAMAL
-114 GNHEFDNPLDV
+114 GNHEFDNPPDV
-125 LMKQKQWATFPF
+125 LLKQKQWAAFPF

-143 KKGTGK
+143 KKSTGK
-149 PLFDVFKI
+149 PLFDDHKI

-163 KVAVIGFT
+163 KVAVIGLIT
-171 TADTPQLTIA
+171 GDTPELVIA
-181 TNVET
+181 TNIES
-186 LEFKDPV
+186 LKIKDPV
-193 EVAKSMVPKLRKK
+193 EVAKNTVPKLRKK

-214 HMGYYENAQYG
+214 HIGYYENAQYG
-225 SNAPGM
+225 SNSPGL
-231 VTLARA
+231 VTLARS

-248 SHSKIAEPVVQ
+248 SHNKIDKPVVE
-259 NGTLIVQAGD
+259 NGTLIVQAAD
-269 NGKYVGRLDLT
+269 DGKYLGRLDLT

-286 SMQSN
+286 SLQSN
-291 RLIPVNLKKKVTKS
+291 RLIPVNLKKKVKKG
-305 GKKVRVFIEEEI
+305 GKTVRVLIEEEI
-317 KEDPEILGLLTPF
+317 KEDPEMLALLTPF
-330 YEQGQSELT
+330 YEKGQSELS
-339 KVIGSTTDVFVG
+339 KVIGSTTGVFMG
-351 ERKIV
+351 ERKTV

-407 SNSIGLVTLT
+407 SNSICLVTLT
-417 GKELKKYVE
+417 GKELKKYCE
-426 IAANKTQGSGAYAQL
+426 IAANKKPGSGAFAQF
-441 DNVNVVMKGESLE
+441 DNANVVMKGESLE
-454 SLSVGGAPVDDTKKY
+454 SLSIGGAPVDDAKNY

-496 GFIDADILK
+496 GFIDADTLK
-505 EYIQKNSPLNPGD
+505 EYIQKNSPLNPAD

>member
-9 LIIFSL
+9 LIILSL
-15 IISGCATAPLYQKDV
+15 VISGCATAPYQKDV
-30 ESQLTILH
+30 ESQLTILY

-51 GEIGFAAQK
+51 GEGGFAAQK
-60 TLVNQIRKEV
+60 TLVDQIRKEV
-70 KSSGGHVL
+70 KSAGGHVL
-78 LLSAGDINTGM
+78 LLSAGDINTGI

-103 MSAIGYDAMAL
+103 MWAIGYNAMAL
-114 GNHEFDNPLDV
+114 GNHEFDNPPDV
-125 LMKQKQWATFPF
+125 LMKQKQWAVFPF

-143 KKGTGK
+143 KKSTGK
-149 PLFDVFKI
+149 PLFDDFKI

-163 KVAVIGFT
+163 KVAVIGLI
-171 TADTPQLTIA
+171 TADTPELVIA
-181 TNVET
+181 TNVEK

-193 EVAKSMVPKLRKK
+193 EVAKSTVPKLRKK

-214 HMGYYENAQYG
+214 HMGFYENAQYG
-225 SNAPGM
+225 SSAPGV
-231 VTLARA
+231 VTLARS

-248 SHSKIAEPVVQ
+248 SHNKIAEPVVE
-259 NGTLIVQAGD
+259 NGTLILQAAD
-269 NGKYVGRLDLT
+269 DGKYVGRLDLT

-286 SMQSN
+286 SMQGN
-291 RLIPVNLKKKVTKS
+291 RLIPVNLKKKVKKG
-305 GKKVRVFIEEEI
+305 GKTERVLIEEEI
-317 KEDPEILGLLTPF
+317 KEDPDMLALLTPF
-330 YEQGQSELT
+330 YEQGQSKLA
-339 KVIGSTTDVFVG
+339 KVIGSTPDVFVG
-351 ERKIV
+351 ERKTV

-407 SNSIGLVTLT
+407 SNSICLVTLT
-417 GKELKKYVE
+417 GKELKKYCE
-426 IAANKTQGSGAYAQL
+426 IAANKTAGSGAFAQF
-441 DNVNVVMKGESLE
+441 DNANVVMQGKSLE
-454 SLSVGGAPVDDTKKY
+454 SLSVGGTPVDDTKKY

-505 EYIQKNSPLNPGD
+505 EYIQKNSPLNPAN

-524 VIRK
+524 VLRK